1 MKYGIYLI
9 RIIFC
14 GKSVKTLENQ
24 VIQVIKSVFAA
35 PYRIY
40 YTESV
45 YRGKEA
51 KSDIRGKFL
60 MQYHLGSFG
69 VLNINEMKGEPL
81 VLLDGGIERRQGEI
95 YDFHNGKRPGYG
107 GFYSS
112 IR

>member
-1 MKYGIYLI
+1 VKYGIYLI

-51 KSDIRGKFL
+51 KSDIRG
-60 MQYHLGSFG
+60 
-69 VLNINEMKGEPL
+69 
-81 VLLDGGIERRQGEI
+81 
-95 YDFHNGKRPGYG
+95 
-107 GFYSS
+107 
-112 IR
+112 